1 VIQSE
6 ALSFALATRL
16 PRPEAQAAVA
26 RLCREVEA
34 TGRALPYLA
43 ARDFL
48 GTDWHAV
55 LTQGGLGQGPAE
67 GRAFA
72 AIAAITQ
79 R

>member
-1 VIQSE
+1 MIHAE
-6 ALSFALATRL
+6 ALSFALATRM

-26 RLCREVEA
+26 RLCHEVEA
-34 TGRALPYLA
+34 TGTPLPDLA
-43 ARDFL
+43 ARDFP

-55 LTQGGLGQGPAE
+55 LTQGSLGQGPAE

>member
-1 VIQSE
+1 MIQSE
-6 ALSFALATRL
+6 ALSFALATRM
-16 PRPEAQAAVA
+16 PRPEAQAVVK
-26 RLCREVEA
+26 RLCRELKA

-43 ARDFL
+43 AREFP

-55 LTQGGLGQGPAE
+55 LTQGGLGQAPAE

-79 R
+79 G